1 MPHFSMFDDHAAPD
15 ISASLTEGKIN
26 QDEAIAS
33 GDRSD
38 EQLIIEADAYFEKL
52 QYFRAAASLKQVSD
66 PDLLTDLHKRIMKMA
81 EAGEIAKQELLKP
94 HPEDW
99 KKQSESH
106 GHRDT
111 IVHYRVNPDH
121 SLDIRIE
128 TPIESSLLLPLI
140 SVFNE
145 SDLYSTWMP
154 RWNFPVKLGLSYSKC
169 LKYYEPGHMIVDA
182 RIDMPFPFA
191 NRQCI
196 QHAYSIDSID
206 DDHCILTKVESLE
219 TGRHLD
225 IDIPEVEKGYR
236 RVDFEACILFRAC
249 PPDHPS
255 LKHSKHSYPPD
266 EKLVLV
272 SLMEKADAH
281 VTGVP
286 LQLVNFFTRTVI
298 GRMWGRLLEIAE
310 DVRSDKRHE
319 HRIAIQAR
327 PELYGWVEQRVQVM
341 FENFEKAK

>member
-1 MPHFSMFDDHAAPD
+1 MTPP
-15 ISASLTEGKIN
+15 LEKIKRG
-26 QDEAIAS
+26 QDETIEAA
-33 GDRSD
+33 GRSD
-38 EQLIIEADAYFEKL
+38 EQLISDAETYSEKL
-52 QYFRAAASLKQVSD
+52 QYFRAAALLKQVSD
-66 PDLLTDLHKRIMKMA
+66 PGMLTELHKRIMRMA
-81 EAGEIAKQELLKP
+81 EAGEVAKQELLQP

-99 KKQSESH
+99 KKQSEAH

-111 IVHYRVNPDH
+111 LIHYRVNPDN
-121 SLDIRIE
+121 SLDIRTE

-154 RWNFPVKLGLSYSKC
+154 RWNFPVKLGMSDSEC
-169 LKYYEPGHMIVDA
+169 LKYYEPGHMIVSTK
-182 RIDMPFPFA
+182 IDMPYPFA

-206 DDHCILTKVESLE
+206 DDNCILTKVESLD

-255 LKHSKHSYPPD
+255 LNHSKQNYPAD

-272 SLMEKADAH
+272 SLIQKADAH

-286 LQLVNFFTRTVI
+286 RRLVNFFTRTVI

-310 DVRSDKRHE
+310 DVRAGKRHE
-319 HRIAIQAR
+319 HQVAIQSR
-327 PELYGWVEQRVQVM
+327 QELYGWVEQRVQVM
-341 FENFEKAK
+341 FENFESSKK